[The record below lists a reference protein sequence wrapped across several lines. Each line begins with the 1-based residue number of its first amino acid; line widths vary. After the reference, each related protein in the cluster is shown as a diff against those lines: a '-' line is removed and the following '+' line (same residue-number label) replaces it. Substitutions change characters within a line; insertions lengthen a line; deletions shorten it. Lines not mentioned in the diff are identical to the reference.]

1 MITLGLTGNR
11 YSGKTTVAKQF
22 KSIGVPVFD
31 ADLILRFILNYNY
44 ELLGMIKKDVGSHI
58 FVPTSKNELLLDL
71 RTISKEDFDKVI
83 DYIEDDIF
91 RAYKRFN
98 DTIEATGGIYTI
110 FKSSILFERNW
121 DKKLDMV
128 LNIFATDGD
137 RLKRGRALTNLGLL
151 KVKELIATEMEGT
164 EKNEDSDFIIYNHN
178 VDFGSSAVSSS
189 IVKEVNKVDQK
200 IIDEYLYS
208 ETIMY

>member
-22 KSIGVPVFD
+22 KKIGVPVFD

-44 ELLGMIKKDVGSHI
+44 ELLGMIKKEIGSHI

-71 RTISKEDFDKVI
+71 KKISKDDFDRVL
-83 DYIEDDIF
+83 DFVEEDIF

-110 FKSSILFERNW
+110 FESSILFEREW
-121 DKKLDMV
+121 DKKVDMV
-128 LNIFATDGD
+128 LNIFATDSD
-137 RLKRGRALTNLGLL
+137 RLKRARALTNLGLL
-151 KVKELIATEMEGT
+151 KIKDLIATEIEGV
-164 EKNEDSDFIIYNHN
+164 EKNECADFIIYNHN
-178 VDFGSSAVSSS
+178 IDFGGSAVNSSL
-189 IVKEVNKVDQK
+189 VKEINKVDQK

-208 ETIMY
+208 ETITY